1 MRENRDVEL
10 EDLRQN
16 MDDELGIVTG
26 KFQTQYDAIQQS
38 RERELDRLRGKR
50 REECDVAG
58 FQAVCT
64 DRFDDQG

>member
-1 MRENRDVEL
+1 MREERDVEL
-10 EDLRQN
+10 EGLRQN
-16 MDDELGIVTG
+16 MDDELGRVTG

-50 REECDVAG
+50 REECDAAG
-58 FQAVCT
+58 FQAACT